1 MDIEKTIRQYIY
13 IYISYKSSFSL
24 MAVERY
30 HRNEESLTGV

>member
-1 MDIEKTIRQYIY
+1 MDIEKTIRQY